1 MRQHAAKQRGRED
14 NKENFGCFANVKS
27 AFVPKLNLGFVPGAE
42 PSSREQWTPHRHN
55 NVKRAGFRRSSRAEE
70 CSVSSQSS
78 VESGND
84 FSTHADHMDDDEL
97 KSILRRQYRKV
108 CARQLQNFRKIIKL
122 FHAPARLRAQSPF
135 SMHRYVH
142 LYRYRSYSLSC
153 PPSARLLRVTIT
165 GLTALIVSH

>member
-1 MRQHAAKQRGRED
+1 MRPHAAQHRGRED

-27 AFVPKLNLGFVPGAE
+27 AFVPKLNLGFVPEAE
-42 PSSREQWTPHRHN
+42 RSSREQWTPHRHI
-55 NVKRAGFRRSSRAEE
+55 NVKRAGFRRSSRAGE

-108 CARQLQNFRKIIKL
+108 CARQLQNFRKIMKL
-122 FHAPARLRAQSPF
+122 FLAPQCASWRERELFIGTQF
-135 SMHRYVH
+135 SNLYTAVDTPAEHRVH
-142 LYRYRSYSLSC
+142 
-153 PPSARLLRVTIT
+153 SACTDT
-165 GLTALIVSH
+165 CTSTDT

>member
-1 MRQHAAKQRGRED
+1 MRPHAAQHRGRED

-27 AFVPKLNLGFVPGAE
+27 AFVPKLNLGFVPEAE
-42 PSSREQWTPHRHN
+42 RSSREQWTPHRHI
-55 NVKRAGFRRSSRAEE
+55 NVKRAGFRRSSRAGE

-108 CARQLQNFRKIIKL
+108 CARQLQNFRKIMKRFLAPQCASWSIECIQHAQIHALLQIPKL
-122 FHAPARLRAQSPF
+122 LTVLFTISTLASYYHHRA
-135 SMHRYVH
+135 
-142 LYRYRSYSLSC
+142 
-153 PPSARLLRVTIT
+153 
-165 GLTALIVSH
+165 